1 MDILK
6 IIYEPNPSLHK
17 KAKEV
22 TFEDTSLKNTL
33 NSMVKTLG
41 TLNGIGLA
49 APQVNIDKRLI
60 VIDLRGVED
69 YDANHKTF
77 EQDKKLFKMINPV
90 ITSFSDEKLSMNEG
104 CLSLPSVRA
113 NIIRP
118 KELDLEFYDENFNLC
133 KIHASG
139 LLAKCIQHE
148 IDHLNG
154 ITMIN
159 YMSPLKKDVAIR
171 KIKKIVK
178 IIEEEENAD

>member
-60 VIDLRGVED
+60 VIDLRGV
-69 YDANHKTF
+69 
-77 EQDKKLFKMINPV
+77 
-90 ITSFSDEKLSMNEG
+90 
-104 CLSLPSVRA
+104 
-113 NIIRP
+113 
-118 KELDLEFYDENFNLC
+118 
-133 KIHASG
+133 
-139 LLAKCIQHE
+139 
-148 IDHLNG
+148 
-154 ITMIN
+154 
-159 YMSPLKKDVAIR
+159 
-171 KIKKIVK
+171 
-178 IIEEEENAD
+178 